1 MTTVDKCQ
9 SALIT
14 AVVVGGNGEGRRG
27 RGGRGGR
34 VGVGGPGARALWMR
48 VEAFNRGWMSGLM
61 GRVGSD
67 VDG

>member
-34 VGVGGPGARALWMR
+34 VGVGGL
-48 VEAFNRGWMSGLM
+48 
-61 GRVGSD
+61 GRPCS
-67 VDG
+67 VDACGGIRSWVDEWIEG